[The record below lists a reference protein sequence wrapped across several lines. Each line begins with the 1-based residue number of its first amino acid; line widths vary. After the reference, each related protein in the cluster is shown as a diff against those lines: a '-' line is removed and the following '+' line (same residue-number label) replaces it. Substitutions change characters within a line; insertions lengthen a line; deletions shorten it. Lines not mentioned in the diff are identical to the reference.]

1 MKKSR
6 INWVH
11 LNDCYKTLKEMA
23 GSGWK
28 GVETKS
34 DYSPVFPVP
43 GMYDTQTTKTAENC
57 IFLSLMKLY
66 IHKMYTEMKDLIQTV
81 WTSFKEYRTLSQL
94 DLSMNLRSWL
104 WRLSQSTQS
113 LSFLIYK

>member
-34 DYSPVFPVP
+34 LFPSVSCPWDVWYS
-43 GMYDTQTTKTAENC
+43 DNKD
-57 IFLSLMKLY
+57 SWKLY
-66 IHKMYTEMKDLIQTV
+66 FPFFNEALHT
-81 WTSFKEYRTLSQL
+81 
-94 DLSMNLRSWL
+94 
-104 WRLSQSTQS
+104 
-113 LSFLIYK
+113 